1 MPFVYGASALTIAY
15 LCSLVHF
22 IVSMRTGVTYYADP
36 VVQACEVGDADAGAC
51 EDVAHGLAVGLLV
64 FLTLVTVAAVAL
76 TKLED
81 RSARQIYVGLR
92 NIGCQ
97 ERFLV
102 RSMQE
107 REALLAKQKRNQE
120 SLILSVFP
128 KRIAHGLIASIAH
141 KEDKEAKAERAA
153 SRDLDGRGDDGGR
166 GDGGGDG
173 GKGSELGGLSFMRQI
188 GCTIAEEHAGVSIV
202 FTDIVGFTAM
212 AQACPPKDV
221 MRFLDSL
228 FVAFDRLVDDDAN
241 LWKVETIGD
250 SFMVAAGLGLGEGD
264 ACAGEGPGVGEEG
277 TLGASSS
284 GDASLS
290 SAPSANSLLL
300 QILSARSHA
309 MLRGEENAPASRR
322 DGRDNAGSASRQSV
336 SRDEEEEGDE
346 DGEGSACVATK
357 AACAR
362 SAVTFGAK
370 ALAAAAE
377 ITMPNGKPCWIR
389 VGVHT
394 GDVCAGVVGRR
405 MPRYCLFGDTVN
417 TASRM
422 ESTSL
427 PGRMQVSEAT
437 HGVLE
442 SGGGEGGTGTV
453 VVSHQWEA
461 RGEVDVKGKGRVKTY
476 LWKASQ

>member
-1 MPFVYGASALTIAY
+1 MVCAQPRPCPFPPLPAHEPCAPSVAD
-15 LCSLVHF
+15 
-22 IVSMRTGVTYYADP
+22 IVEI
-36 VVQACEVGDADAGAC
+36 QA
-51 EDVAHGLAVGLLV
+51 
-64 FLTLVTVAAVAL
+64 
-76 TKLED
+76 TK
-81 RSARQIYVGLR
+81 
-92 NIGCQ
+92 
-97 ERFLV
+97 
-102 RSMQE
+102 E

-120 SLILSVFP
+120 SLIHSIFP
-128 KRIAHGLIASIAH
+128 QHIAEELIVA
-141 KEDKEAKAERAA
+141 EAEK
-153 SRDLDGRGDDGGR
+153 
-166 GDGGGDG
+166 DGGGSSNEGDISAVG
-173 GKGSELGGLSFMRQI
+173 ISGIRNLN
-188 GCTIAEEHAGVSIV
+188 VSAKMHDDITVV
-202 FTDIVGFTAM
+202 FTDIAGFTAM
-212 AQACPPKDV
+212 SQACTPLKV
-221 MRFLDSL
+221 MRFLDAL

-241 LWKVETIGD
+241 LWKGETIGD

>member
-250 SFMVAAGLGLGEGD
+250 SFMVAAGLGVSTRKEDAPRSSVTSSMANLPAGGD
-264 ACAGEGPGVGEEG
+264 AHISIRADPYLSERNLALDEGTMREFKSSPGVGRPERKTG
-277 TLGASSS
+277 
-284 GDASLS
+284 S
-290 SAPSANSLLL
+290 SASFAY
-300 QILSARSHA
+300 
-309 MLRGEENAPASRR
+309 
-322 DGRDNAGSASRQSV
+322 
-336 SRDEEEEGDE
+336 
-346 DGEGSACVATK
+346 
-357 AACAR
+357 
-362 SAVTFGAK
+362 SAVVFGMK
-370 ALAAAAE
+370 ALMAAGD
-377 ITMPNGKPCWIR
+377 ISMPNGAVCRIR

-394 GDVCAGVVGRR
+394 GDVCSGVVGRR

-422 ESTSL
+422 ESTSVA
-427 PGRMQVSEAT
+427 GRMQISSAT
-437 HGVLE
+437 YEHVATSADLA
-442 SGGGEGGTGTV
+442 
-453 VVSHQWEA
+453 WER
-461 RGEVDVKGKGRVKTY
+461 RGEVEVKGKGKLVTY
-476 LWKASQ
+476 FYAGTYVESVRGLDAFK